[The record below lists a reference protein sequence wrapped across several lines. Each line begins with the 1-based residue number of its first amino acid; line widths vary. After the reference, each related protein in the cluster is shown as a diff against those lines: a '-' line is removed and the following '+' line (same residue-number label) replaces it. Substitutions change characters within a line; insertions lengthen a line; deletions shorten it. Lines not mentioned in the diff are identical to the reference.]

1 MALTARDLDQLGEK
15 VGAVEVGMMAAL
27 VVWSMSVVVAMAWW
41 MVMSWMRFAVAPVS
55 VVFLVVV
62 VVVVVLKVEVAVEVV
77 VLMVEDVMKRVEK
90 GGEKLW

>member
-1 MALTARDLDQLGEK
+1 MARDLDQLGEK

-27 VVWSMSVVVAMAWW
+27 VVWSMSVVVAVAWW

-55 VVFLVVV
+55 VVFLVVVV